1 MPRKTNK
8 PSKSKR
14 TNTTLVVDVW
24 NFRIACY
31 AMLKLTYRMSLVAL
45 ALTVL
50 GVLGWGIKLGLQ
62 RALLD
67 NPDFRL
73 QVVDLNPNQAID
85 ENDFVRITGLDLNS
99 NLFRIDV
106 SAMTKRLA
114 SRPEIETV
122 SIERH
127 LPGTLV
133 VRIVA
138 RTPLAWLACPD
149 AGLSAE
155 RKPGALLVDR
165 NDCVFP
171 CSPRQFETA
180 AGLPIFILPVR
191 EAEPVRSGA
200 KLHHPQLA
208 HCRRLLETA
217 LETDPAAPQWI
228 DTIRQANR
236 WSLVLTTA
244 DGITATFGLSDH
256 ARQAANLL
264 VARGH
269 AQRHG
274 YAIATINLIP
284 KVNVPITVSGDT
296 DPPKA
301 LPVEEPL
308 PADPPRAIRVEEPA
322 PAATRPD
329 RHASDLKKILSRD

>member
-1 MPRKTNK
+1 MPRNHLKVK
-8 PSKSKR
+8 RPS
-14 TNTTLVVDVW
+14 TTLDVDVW
-24 NFRIACY
+24 NFRIAWY
-31 AMLKLTYRMSLVAL
+31 AMIKLAYRMTLVAL
-45 ALTVL
+45 ALTGL
-50 GVLGWGIKLGLQ
+50 GLLGWGVKLGLQ
-62 RALLD
+62 RALFD

-73 QVVDLNPNQAID
+73 QIVDLNPNQAID
-85 ENDFVRITGLDLNS
+85 ENDLVRITGLDLNS
-99 NLFRIDV
+99 NLFRIDI

-114 SRPEIETV
+114 SRPEIESV
-122 SIERH
+122 KIERH

-165 NDCVFP
+165 KDFAFP

-191 EAEPVRSGA
+191 EAEPVSSGA
-200 KLHHPQLA
+200 KLRHPQLA
-208 HCRRLLETA
+208 HCRRLLETV
-217 LETDPAAPQWI
+217 LETAPAAAPWI
-228 DTIRQANR
+228 DTIRQANG

-244 DGITATFGLSDH
+244 DGITATFGLGDH
-256 ARQAANLL
+256 ARQVGNLL
-264 VARGH
+264 VARTH
-269 AQRHG
+269 AQRQG

-284 KVNVPITVSGDT
+284 KVNVPITVSGGAE
-296 DPPKA
+296 PPKA

-308 PADPPRAIRVEEPA
+308 PTDPPRAIRVEEPS
-322 PAATRPD
+322 PATTRQD
-329 RHASDLKKILSRD
+329 RQASDLKKILNRD